1 MTDMLLAWAAS
12 ASALIVVVLL
22 LRWVAG
28 RRISAGLR
36 YGIWAVVLIRLLVPG
51 SLALSVTIPRLP
63 SWEPPES
70 FREERV
76 YVLPVDSAPIG
87 ESSVSV
93 RADGAITEFDR
104 SRPENGGEKMARYA
118 DRVSSLELLMWI
130 WAAGAAGMGFL
141 LIISNLHFSRRLHRV
156 RRPLEGISSPI
167 PVYAASAL
175 PSPCLVGLLNPA
187 IYITEEASGNPAM
200 LRHVLAHELTHY
212 NHRDHL
218 WSVLR
223 GAALAV
229 HWWNPLVWLAAVYS
243 RRDGELACD
252 EGALKRLGDGERAAY
267 GETLLALVTSKA
279 QPADLLR
286 FSTTMS
292 GGKRSLKERMQRIA
306 HRPRHL
312 VSVMAAVVIVLS
324 LSVLAAFGRAKAA
337 DTPDDTGRPA
347 PETRTNRPDDA
358 WRTAKITLDEDGVPY
373 IDYQYGDTTEFLNGE
388 PIPAPRAWADDDLA
402 GRNSAKYL
410 EGSPDVWAKLVSPAD
425 GWLAACYGREGAAAD
440 TYVYKT
446 GDGGMTWTEV
456 AMPGTGG
463 RIADVGFLSP
473 DRLIVA
479 QQLFG
484 GAPCFITKD
493 GGESWEEIELP
504 DGQVLEIGFFAYAD
518 AVYMDVGAHGSDPNA
533 VSMISYDMGDTWTS
547 ELAGYRK
554 STHVDLDHD
563 GRMDVLAQR
572 KVTDAGLTLWNLQF
586 IPFSMSSPVWTGEAG
601 SPHVGWTSVYLCRLG
616 GEDYLL
622 EYTPWMG
629 GGSCEY
635 RYKLFYLTASGEEV
649 AVQENSVE
657 FDLIFDP
664 EYAEQ
669 HQYDPWA
676 INAFM
681 EEINALLASSE
692 ELVNTDE
699 NLLGTFQAE
708 GRLYDSLWWLEEV
721 QDENLSLLDNLLNYG
736 SYAQDHPD
744 DVWSPLADLL
754 LDLTEKDIAELDMD
768 VSKLVPYLK
777 TAERGSRFYTWDS
790 YAEAFDS
797 HGAEPYSSAQRDIAL
812 TDGST
817 LHLIASSK
825 NSGNVLMI
833 LEMPEETVSAFYIS
847 PELNRTIQE
856 WLAVRSMQTALAAL
870 QPEDIHGYH
879 WNIFVDQTALAD
891 ALHRAAGHLVCSGGE
906 EESPQYLIYFTCPNK
921 PTRPI
926 DVAELAAMETE
937 GLVRI
942 TCQCSAVTSHQL
954 TGYVN
959 DMELY
964 QLVRRRGKSAE
975 AFPWDV
981 YRAEG
986 FTLML
991 PSPKMFLAAVPETGV
1006 WQVFSEDDPRVK
1018 IEIYFSS
1025 LLPQQVYENPELLFE
1040 EAKDI
1045 EDKAMGQG
1053 SGYSCAFCFTGS
1065 AGGYDYHQN
1074 VYVTG
1079 RGDGSLIYTER
1090 LPDDI
1095 DEAAQQRIMH
1105 TSWIFRKINIWE
1117 HE

>member
-358 WRTAKITLDEDGVPY
+358 WRTAKITRDEDGIPY

-425 GWLAACYGREGAAAD
+425 GWLAACYGREGTAAD

-601 SPHVGWTSVYLCRLG
+601 SPHVGWTSFYLCRLG

-708 GRLYDSLWWLEEV
+708 GRLYDSLWWLEDDW
-721 QDENLSLLDNLLNYG
+721 DENLSLLENLKNYG
-736 SYAQDHPD
+736 TYAQDHPD
-744 DVWSPLADLL
+744 DVWSPLAELL
-754 LDLTEKDIAELDMD
+754 MELEEKDIRMFDGDTSEL
-768 VSKLVPYLK
+768 VRCLK
-777 TAERGSRFYTWDS
+777 EAERGSRFYTWDS
-790 YAEAFDS
+790 EADAYS
-797 HGAEPYSSAQRDIAL
+797 GNGAGEADYTIL
-812 TDGST
+812 TLSLADGST
-817 LHLIASSK
+817 LWLYACEEKPS
-825 NSGNVLMI
+825 VLMI
-833 LEMPEETVSAFYIS
+833 LETPDSAVSAFYTA
-847 PELNRTIQE
+847 PELRTLIIGSTLSFREQGTGVLISGLDASYVE
-856 WLAVRSMQTALAAL
+856 WLLPTEFDPRGSL
-870 QPEDIHGYH
+870 YY
-879 WNIFVDQTALAD
+879 AD
-891 ALHRAAGHLVCSGGE
+891 PAFLGPA
-906 EESPQYLIYFTCPNK
+906 F
-921 PTRPI
+921 
-926 DVAELAAMETE
+926 E
-937 GLVRI
+937 G
-942 TCQCSAVTSHQL
+942 
-954 TGYVN
+954 
-959 DMELY
+959 
-964 QLVRRRGKSAE
+964 K
-975 AFPWDV
+975 
-981 YRAEG
+981 RAEG
-986 FTLML
+986 NALWAGEDQINVNVTVADPQRADGTISGPYARFVVTLDSGTVVSRNPDAAREDEML
-991 PSPKMFLAAVPETGV
+991 GLTDEEMVDMARVLAGLMTVA
-1006 WQVFSEDDPRVK
+1006 
-1018 IEIYFSS
+1018 
-1025 LLPQQVYENPELLFE
+1025 E
-1040 EAKDI
+1040 EYYNGHRTD
-1045 EDKAMGQG
+1045 
-1053 SGYSCAFCFTGS
+1053 
-1065 AGGYDYHQN
+1065 
-1074 VYVTG
+1074 
-1079 RGDGSLIYTER
+1079 
-1090 LPDDI
+1090 
-1095 DEAAQQRIMH
+1095 
-1105 TSWIFRKINIWE
+1105 
-1117 HE
+1117 